1 MRIKKEFILREIAG
15 EYILIPT
22 GTTTQEFNGLI
33 TINDVAAFVWKN
45 IEKVNSVDELI
56 SMVLDEYD
64 VDEDVARNDIEE
76 FIQQLKKADMIA

>member
-22 GTTTQEFNGLI
+22 GSTTQEFNGLI

-76 FIQQLKKADMIA
+76 FIQQLKKAEMIA

>member
-64 VDEDVARNDIEE
+64 VDEDVDRNDIEE

>member
-76 FIQQLKKADMIA
+76 FIQQLKKAYMIA

>member
-76 FIQQLKKADMIA
+76 FIQQLKKAEMIA